1 MGQNMINKEDFN
13 TIIEEIVARTNER
26 YIDVIV
32 EYCERNE
39 IELENIDKIINKVIR
54 QKIELEAN
62 DLNLLKEKRC
72 TLPL

>member
-1 MGQNMINKEDFN
+1 MINKEDFN